1 VNYLTKRPAMAIIWS
16 IAFPGFGQIYNHQ
29 FLKAILFLLME
40 FIINIGGHLNQ
51 AIIYS
56 FFWEIPLSQ
65 AELNYHWIMFYPCI
79 YVIPM
84 WDAYAVAYKKTYSD
98 NPPGPDALPFTTGAM
113 FATIGVIYGSRFV
126 PGPIFLPI
134 IMITLGAFTGVQIR
148 KWVLKKEKEA

>member
-1 VNYLTKRPAMAIIWS
+1 MNKRPAMAVVWS

-29 FLKAILFLLME
+29 YLKALLFLFLE
-40 FIINIGGHLNQ
+40 FLINLNGHLNQ

-65 AELNYHWIMFYPCI
+65 AELNYHWIMFYPCM

-84 WDAYAVAYKKTYSD
+84 WDGYSTAYKQTYSV
-98 NPPGPDALPFTTGAM
+98 NPPGADAFPFTLGAM
-113 FATIGVIYGSRFV
+113 FATIGVIYGSRIV

-134 IMITLGAFTGVQIR
+134 IMISFGAYLGILIR
-148 KWVLKKEKEA
+148 KRVQKNEEPA